1 MADTAGPRQQV
12 LQLWLASAA
21 LDTAVV
27 AWAFYDGTDGS
38 GPALPDTQPPY
49 PTGVAALHDGW
60 LLLAVP
66 APLPADAPPGA
77 LAAGFTFERRIG

>member
-1 MADTAGPRQQV
+1 MADGAGPRQQI

-38 GPALPDTQPPY
+38 GPALPDAQPPY
-49 PTGVAALHDGW
+49 PTGVDALRDGW
-60 LLLAVP
+60 FLIAVP
-66 APLPADAPPGA
+66 APIPADAPPGA
-77 LAAGFTFERRIG
+77 LAAGFTLERRIG